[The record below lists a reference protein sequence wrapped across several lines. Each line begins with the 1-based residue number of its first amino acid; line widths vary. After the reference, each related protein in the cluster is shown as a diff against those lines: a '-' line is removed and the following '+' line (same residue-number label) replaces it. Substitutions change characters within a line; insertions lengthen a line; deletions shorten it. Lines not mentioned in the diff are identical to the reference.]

1 MTASDRTT
9 LLAIAALLRAPSP
22 SKDPVRRYGRDD
34 WNRALA
40 RVADRLTYAP
50 FARPRTA

>member
-1 MTASDRTT
+1 MTPSDRTT

-22 SKDPVRRYGRDD
+22 SKDTIRRYGEED
-34 WNRALA
+34 WKRALA

-50 FARPRTA
+50 FARPRNA